1 MSLALCHGAQTGQVA
16 ASFTRLFNVP
26 EDTGPKEYWNTWGA
40 ELGVWW
46 RPYVGEDVG
55 VGGGVVDGGG
65 DMEGRRGGERLRSNP
80 NEQRPEPIPG
90 DGTPLQWWKGNVHI
104 PWWHFGLEDEHSLAM
119 VESYIGPR
127 ELVVDGMVRV
137 EEGEVPHELLGL

>member
-1 MSLALCHGAQTGQVA
+1 MSLALCHGAQTGQVT

-26 EDTGPKEYWNTWGA
+26 EDTGPKEYWNTWARSWGFGGGRMWGRMLV
-40 ELGVWW
+40 LGVVLLMAGGIW
-46 RPYVGEDVG
+46 RT
-55 VGGGVVDGGG
+55 GG
-65 DMEGRRGGERLRSNP
+65 EGRGLRSNP

-137 EEGEVPHELLGL
+137 EKGEVPHELLGL